1 MIGEYIENL
10 KYISEELNDE
20 HLLNK
25 KTVAQLLAGS
35 LIELKKISI
44 KLNLPIEEITVKH
57 IVLMLKNE
65 EL

>member
-10 KYISEELNDE
+10 KYINEELNAE
-20 HLLNK
+20 HLNK